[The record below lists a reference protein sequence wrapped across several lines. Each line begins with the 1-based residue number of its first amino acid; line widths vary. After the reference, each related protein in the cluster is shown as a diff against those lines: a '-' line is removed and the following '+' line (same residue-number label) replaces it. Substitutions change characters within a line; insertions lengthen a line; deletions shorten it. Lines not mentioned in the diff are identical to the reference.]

1 MSSPRLRALVT
12 SLLTVAA
19 VGATVLVAA
28 PPASAALPDIHF
40 ARAIERL
47 APYQGQ
53 STCSP
58 TVKPGTAALRSFVMK
73 AFPGTRD
80 SGITRACS
88 IGGRSEHKEGR
99 AWDWGVRYSV
109 TSERVKAA
117 AFLSWLR
124 KTDSYGNRFANARRL
139 GVQYVIWNR
148 HIWSSYQADAGWRA
162 YTGSDPHTSH
172 IHISLSWPGA
182 LKKTSF
188 FTRGVPYN
196 FPATPPP
203 SSGGSGDTGS
213 GGSGGYSGGEG
224 DNTHG
229 PGTGVTVKYPEPQ
242 PQPAPDPVP
251 AGAILEDEML
261 TLPAT
266 FGSGVASKG
275 LLQAGA
281 DYRITVKGVYGYGGG
296 WADAECSN
304 NTYDKTWR
312 RNRSI
317 ALTHPDWDTL
327 DAYLNGRDLYSKP
340 TIDTGRGCNLT
351 NHTYSWDF
359 TSAVTDKARLR
370 IWDPIGYGDNKGQL
384 VAHVVRLSPL
394 WGTGSGPGTGSD
406 DDFVTAPTTFSV
418 DSASQ
423 TGTATALRV
432 QAGHSY
438 RVTMTGS
445 YAYGGGEADAECS
458 TTTEDSRWRRT
469 RDWGITTGDGDLLDL
484 KLGDGTDPT
493 SSTASGSSCDPVTH
507 TYSWTWTPHHDQVL
521 RAFVYDTD
529 YSDNRG
535 AITVTVVPA

>member
-1 MSSPRLRALVT
+1 MSSPRLRALAT
-12 SLLTVAA
+12 SFLTVAA
-19 VGATVLVAA
+19 IGATVLVTA
-28 PPASAALPDIHF
+28 PPASAALPDIKF
-40 ARAIERL
+40 GRAIERL

-58 TVKPGTAALRSFVMK
+58 TVKPGMAALRSFVMK
-73 AFPGTRD
+73 SFPGTRD

-88 IGGRSEHKEGR
+88 VGGRSEHKEGR
-99 AWDWGVRYSV
+99 AWDWGVRYSIA
-109 TSERVKAA
+109 SERSKAT
-117 AFLSWLR
+117 AFLNWLR

-148 HIWSSYQADAGWRA
+148 HIWSSYQADAGWRN
-162 YTGSDPHTSH
+162 YTGADPHTSH

-188 FTRGVPYN
+188 WTHGVPYN
-196 FPATPPP
+196 FPVTPPP

-242 PQPAPDPVP
+242 PQPSPDPVP

-281 DYRITVKGVYGYGGG
+281 DYRITVSGVYGYGGG

-359 TSAVTDKARLR
+359 TSTVTDKARLR
-370 IWDPIGYGDNKGQL
+370 IWDPIGYGDNRGKL
-384 VAHVVRLSPL
+384 VAHLVRLSPL
-394 WGTGSGPGTGSD
+394 WGTGSGSGSD
-406 DDFVTAPTTFSV
+406 GGFVTGPTTFDV
-418 DSASQ
+418 DASSA

-432 QAGHSY
+432 QADHTY
-438 RVTMTGS
+438 RITMTGS
-445 YAYGGGEADAECS
+445 YSYGGGDADAECA

-484 KLGDGTDPT
+484 KLGDGVDPT
-493 SSTASGSSCDPVTH
+493 STTASGNSCDPETH
-507 TYSWTWTPHHDQVL
+507 TYTWTWTPHHDQVL

-529 YSDNRG
+529 YSDNDG
-535 AITVTVVPA
+535 EITVTVVPA